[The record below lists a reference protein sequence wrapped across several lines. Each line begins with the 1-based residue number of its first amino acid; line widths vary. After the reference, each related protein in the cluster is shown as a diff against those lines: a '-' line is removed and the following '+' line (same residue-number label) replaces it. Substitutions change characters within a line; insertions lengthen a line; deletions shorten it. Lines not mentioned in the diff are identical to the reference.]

1 MAGEIYSNRNAAIHA
16 ARSKLVGVG
25 TETTAEIKDE
35 VSVLTQLTYNTTPD
49 STNVCSLDDDNIWQ
63 IGSRIK
69 AGDTLTVPD
78 ADAGKGQ
85 TRTVTAVYNG
95 TGNVTSG
102 DTTYTSYIVISGVL
116 AAVSG
121 GLSYVYTG
129 YTVKKRIVSARLVG

>member
-35 VSVLTQLTYNTTPD
+35 VSVLTQLTYNTNVGH
-49 STNVCSLDDDNIWQ
+49 TNVCSLDDDNIWQ

-85 TRTVTAVYNG
+85 TRTVTLVYNG
-95 TGNVTSG
+95 NGSFAVG
-102 DTTYTSYIVISGVL
+102 DVTYTSYVVISGYL
-116 AAVSG
+116 AANASS
-121 GLSYVYTG
+121 SYVYTG
-129 YTVKKRIVSARLVG
+129 YTVNKRIVSARLVG